1 MSLHKL
7 TAGDGYSYLTRQ
19 VAAHDTTEK
28 GHTGLG
34 DYYAQKGESPG
45 IWVGAG
51 LAGIDGVDAGEYV
64 SAEQMKA
71 LFGEGRHPNAKA
83 IEDATIQAGGSKKS
97 ALESSK
103 LGRAFA
109 IFEGES
115 DFQIAVAR
123 RFTTYNT
130 DRDLKWN
137 TPIPAEERATIR
149 TEVGTQMFTAQFGRP
164 PADAREL
171 SGFIARNSRQATKAV
186 AGYDLTFSPV
196 KSVST
201 LWAVAPREVSEQ
213 IEAAHNAAI
222 ADTIKY
228 LEREVAYTREGRAG
242 VRQVD
247 VTGLVATAFTHR
259 DSRAGDPDL
268 HTHVA
273 VSNKVQTREGRWLAL
288 DGRVVFK
295 ATVSASEHY
304 NTRMEAEL
312 GQRLGLQFAD
322 RPDAD
327 TRKRPVREIIGVD
340 ARLNEFWSSRRVAI
354 DKKRAELTAKFQ
366 ADHNRPPT
374 DVEALHLAQQAT
386 LETRDPKK
394 NPRSFAEQRQT
405 WREQA
410 QRVLGRDGIARMVRN
425 ARTATAA
432 PQQDVTPEWVA
443 DTAGRV
449 LSQVSTARATWQVW
463 HVRAEAHRQARA
475 AGMPLAD
482 LDTAVQRVVDA
493 ALSPAASIRLGVDDP
508 IDEPAQLRRA
518 DGSSVYT
525 VAGSQLYTSTA
536 VVEAERFLV
545 DAAHRHDGRVLADR
559 DIDIALLESTANGVT
574 LNDLQAQMVRELAT
588 SGARVQLAIAP
599 AGSGKTTA
607 MRTLSRAW
615 TSNGGSVIGLAP
627 SAVAAAGLRAEIQT
641 QTDTLAKLVHA
652 LDTGFKPKWVRR
664 IDSSTLV
671 VIDEAGMAAT
681 RDLAR
686 AVGYVLERGG
696 SVRLVGDDQQ
706 LASIAAGGVLRDI
719 ADTAGV
725 VTLSQLMRFK
735 DPAEGAATLA
745 LRTGDVAGIGFYL
758 DNDRVHVGD
767 ETTVADHAYQAW
779 TADRA
784 AGLDSVMLAPTRD
797 LVSTLNVRARADRLA
812 VSEDKT
818 GRQITLGDGNQ
829 ASVGDVIIT
838 RRNDRHLPITSTDWV
853 KNGDRWTIQKVM
865 RGGAVKARHH
875 DTGRLVTLPGDYV
888 KTDAELGYACTV
900 HTAQGITTDTCHT
913 VASGDEARQL
923 FYVAMTRGRQGNH
936 VYLVTA
942 SDGDE
947 HNVIKPES
955 LFPPTATDILT
966 GILDRDQAQ
975 RSATSLAGELAAPTL
990 LLREAASRY
999 HDALGFAAE
1008 QVLGAEAIAAL
1019 DTAAEQVHEGLTDA
1033 AAWPTLRAHLALIA
1047 VDGQDPV
1054 QALTAA
1060 AGSRELGT
1068 ALDPAAVLDWRL
1080 DPSDSRLRGGPLPW
1094 LPSVPSG
1101 LAGDAIWG
1109 QYLSARAA
1117 RVHEIGQ
1124 LVSAEAANYT
1134 PTTAPAWAARLLDP
1148 AHQDLRIELAVWRA
1162 ATGVPVNERRPAG
1175 APQLAAAAADY
1186 QNDLGARAASVLG
1199 DPHQATAIWARVVD
1213 AVDPRISADPYWPD
1227 LADRLAALDRAGV
1240 DVPAM
1245 VTAATADRHLPDEQ
1259 PAAALWWR
1267 MSRHLSPAAV
1277 TATARSGASTLR
1289 PSWTGALAEVL
1300 GDDRARWV
1308 LSDPAWPALV
1318 AAVNTAARS
1327 GWQPEAVLRTA
1338 AELAHVNIEAHV
1350 EADRGEQAGADA
1362 DIASA
1367 LVWRVAMLSD
1377 PEPLYDQP
1385 SVPPDPTDEQF
1396 GEPEDY
1402 DQLPP
1407 PDDLETYGD
1416 LVEEAPFDPDYDPL
1430 PPDDVAAEIAGPD
1443 PWISSE
1449 SPIEVQLHNEM
1460 RAASVLRGPLEPTEE
1475 QLWAPMDEEHFWAT
1489 APVSR
1494 ERLVQL
1500 NQHAADWF
1508 TTNYPGSWAAATMTE
1523 RLGDDLALDPR
1534 FSPGY
1539 APNRFTG
1546 LVDHLR
1552 RQGASDDELLA
1563 AGLAKQASTG
1573 RLIDVFRDR
1582 LMLPIYGPSG
1592 DIHGFIGR
1600 RNPNLTDTDP
1610 YAGPKYLNTRETDL
1624 FTKGAQL
1631 FGLHEGRDAVA
1642 HGATPV
1648 LVEGPLDAIAVTLA
1662 TGGTHVG
1669 VAPLGT
1675 AFTDAQA
1682 DQLTPFIG
1690 AGRPGVTVATD
1701 ADRAGQQAAARA
1713 YWQLTARG
1721 DNPQHVLMAEGA
1733 DPAQLFEV
1741 GGAQSVRDAL
1751 AESQPLATSLIN
1763 ARLADHANTG
1773 AAGSAEDLAA
1783 AIRGAA
1789 DIIGALPPEHWL
1801 DHVEQVTTRLQL
1813 SRGTVHLAVIDAGHA
1828 WTEDPRG
1835 LARTRVSEAA
1845 RQPLREPATRVPA
1858 AAAPARTSATGTP
1871 ATLPGTSPAT
1881 AWSQLADSIDPD
1893 LTQQP
1898 EWVALAAAIS
1908 RAHTAG
1914 YDVDTHLPR
1923 LAAEAPLSPPHSARD
1938 LHYRLITEV
1947 PEAATS
1953 PSEHAAT
1960 GAAAATDT
1968 AASERLRRSDSTTG
1982 DTNTDTAD
1990 EPEVQRPH
1998 DRWRQLADSI
2008 DPQLA
2013 LSPGWGGLAATLE
2026 QAAREGF
2033 DVDTELPRLATETPL
2048 PANAPAL
2055 ELQYRLLAEVDI
2067 EPAPRPGPAVEPARD
2082 PRRESPPSTSRPVGR
2097 DRPSGPR
2104 R

>member
-19 VAAHDTTEK
+19 VAAHDSTEK

-45 IWVGAG
+45 VWLGAG
-51 LAGIDGVDAGEYV
+51 LSGLDGIAAGDYV

-71 LFGEGRHPNAKA
+71 LFGEGRHPNAQA
-83 IEDATIQAGGSKKS
+83 IEDATIQAGGSKKT
-97 ALESSK
+97 AIESSK

-115 DFQIAVAR
+115 EFQIAVAR

-130 DRDLKWN
+130 DRGEKWN
-137 TPIPAEERATIR
+137 APIPDEERAAIR
-149 TEVGTQMFTAQFGRP
+149 TEVGTAMFTAQFGRP

-201 LWAVAPREVSEQ
+201 LWAVAPREVAEQ

-222 ADTIKY
+222 ADTITY

-242 VRQVD
+242 ARQVN

-273 VSNKVQTREGRWLAL
+273 VSNKVQTCEGRWLAL
-288 DGRVVFK
+288 DGRIMFK

-312 GQRLGLQFAD
+312 GERLGLQFAD

-327 TRKRPVREIIGVD
+327 TRKRPVREIVGVD
-340 ARLNEFWSSRRVAI
+340 ARLNEFWSSRRVSI
-354 DKKRAELTAKFQ
+354 DRRRAELTAKFQ
-366 ADHNRPPT
+366 ADHHRPPT

-386 LETRDPKK
+386 LETREAKHE
-394 NPRSFAEQRQT
+394 PRSFAEQRQT

-425 ARTATAA
+425 ARTATPAA
-432 PQQDVTPEWVA
+432 RQDVTPEWVA
-443 DTAGRV
+443 DTAQRV
-449 LSQVSTARATWQVW
+449 LDQVSTGRATWQVW
-463 HVRAEAHRQARA
+463 HVRGEAHRQARA
-475 AGMPLAD
+475 AGIPLAN
-482 LDTAVQRVVDA
+482 LDTAVQRVVDT
-493 ALSPAASIRLGVDDP
+493 ALSPAVSIRLGVEDP
-508 IDEPAQLRRA
+508 VAEPASLRRA

-536 VVEAERFLV
+536 VVEAERFLI
-545 DAAHRHDGRVLADR
+545 DAAQRHDGRVLADR
-559 DIDIALLESTANGVT
+559 DVDLALLESTANGVT
-574 LNDLQAQMVRELAT
+574 LNDLQAQMVRELGT

-652 LDTGFKPKWVRR
+652 LNTGFKPKWVRR
-664 IDSSTLV
+664 IDADTLV
-671 VIDEAGMAAT
+671 IIDEAGMAAT

-745 LRTGDVAGIGFYL
+745 LRTGDVAGLGFYL

-797 LVSTLNVRARADRLA
+797 LVSTLNIRARTDRLA
-812 VSEDKT
+812 ASEDKV

-829 ASVGDVIIT
+829 GSAGDVIIT
-838 RRNDRHLPITSTDWV
+838 RRNDRHLAITATDWV
-853 KNGDRWTIQKVM
+853 KNGDRWTIEKVL

-875 DTGRLVTLPGDYV
+875 DTGRLVTLPADYV

-923 FYVAMTRGRQGNH
+923 FYVAMTRGRQANH

-955 LFPPTATDILT
+955 LFPPTATDILA

-975 RSATSLAGELAAPTL
+975 RSATSLASELAEPTL
-990 LLREAASRY
+990 QLREAASRY
-999 HDALGFAAE
+999 HDALGYAAE
-1008 QVLGAEAIAAL
+1008 QVLGADALATLAA
-1019 DTAAEQVHEGLTDA
+1019 AAEQVHEGLTDA
-1033 AAWPTLRAHLALIA
+1033 DAWPTLRAHLALLA
-1047 VDGQDPV
+1047 VDGRDPV
-1054 QALTAA
+1054 HALTAA
-1060 AGSRELGT
+1060 ASSRELSS

-1080 DPSDSRLRGGPLPW
+1080 DPADSRLRGGPLPW
-1094 LPSVPSG
+1094 LPTVPTG
-1101 LAGDAIWG
+1101 LATDEHWG
-1109 QYLSARAA
+1109 QYLAARAA
-1117 RVHEIGQ
+1117 RVQEIGQ
-1124 LVSAEAANYT
+1124 LVAAEAANYT

-1148 AHQDLRIELAVWRA
+1148 AHEQLRSELAVWRA
-1162 ATGVPVNERRPAG
+1162 ATGVPINERRPAG
-1175 APQLAAAAADY
+1175 APQLASAAADY
-1186 QNDLGARAASVLG
+1186 QNDLATRAAAVLG

-1213 AVDPRISADPYWPD
+1213 AVDPRISADPYWPE
-1227 LADRLAALDRAGV
+1227 LADRLAALDRAGI

-1245 VTAATADRHLPDEQ
+1245 VTAATAERHLPDEQ

-1300 GDDRARWV
+1300 GDERARRV

-1327 GWQPEAVLRTA
+1327 GWQPDAVLRTA
-1338 AELAHVNIEAHV
+1338 AELAHLHLETGHSIET
-1350 EADRGEQAGADA
+1350 GADA

-1367 LVWRVAMLSD
+1367 LVWRVAMLAD
-1377 PEPLYDQP
+1377 PEPLYDQQN
-1385 SVPPDPTDEQF
+1385 VPPDPADEQLS
-1396 GEPEDY
+1396 EPEDY
-1402 DQLPP
+1402 EPTP
-1407 PDDLETYGD
+1407 PDDLDAYGE
-1416 LVEEAPFDPDYDPL
+1416 LVDEAPFDPDYDA
-1430 PPDDVAAEIAGPD
+1430 PPPGDLYATDDLAEQD
-1443 PWISSE
+1443 PWSSSE
-1449 SPIEVQLHNEM
+1449 SAIEADLHNEM

-1508 TTNYPGSWAAATMTE
+1508 TSNYPGSWAARTMAD
-1523 RLGDDLALDPR
+1523 RLGDDLATDPR

-1552 RQGASDDELLA
+1552 QQGASDEELVA
-1563 AGLAKQASTG
+1563 AGLAKQASNG

-1592 DIHGFIGR
+1592 DLHGFIGR
-1600 RNPNLTDTDP
+1600 RHPDLTDTDP

-1631 FGLHEGRDAVA
+1631 FGLHEGRDALA
-1642 HGATPV
+1642 HGAVPV

-1662 TGGTHVG
+1662 AGGTHVG

-1682 DQLTPFIG
+1682 DQLTTYIG

-1721 DNPQHVLMAEGA
+1721 DNPRHVLMSDGA
-1733 DPAQLFEV
+1733 DPAQLLQI
-1741 GGAQSVRDAL
+1741 GGAQSLRDAL
-1751 AESQPLATSLIN
+1751 ADSQPLATSLIN
-1763 ARLADHANTG
+1763 ARLAG
-1773 AAGSAEDLAA
+1773 LPPGSGSAEDLAA

-1801 DHVEQVTTRLQL
+1801 EHVEQVTDQLQL
-1813 SRGTVHLAVIDAGHA
+1813 SPGTVHLAVIDAGHA

-1835 LARTRVSEAA
+1835 LARTRLSEAA
-1845 RQPLREPATRVPA
+1845 GQPARQPVHAAATVADTAPA
-1858 AAAPARTSATGTP
+1858 AAVAV
-1871 ATLPGTSPAT
+1871 LPGTSPAIVWAELGDT
-1881 AWSQLADSIDPD
+1881 IDPD
-1893 LTQQP
+1893 LTSQP
-1898 EWVALAAAIS
+1898 EWPALAAAIT
-1908 RAHTAG
+1908 RANAAG
-1914 YDVDTHLPR
+1914 YDVGTHLPR
-1923 LAAEAPLSPPHSARD
+1923 LAAESPLATEHSARD
-1938 LHYRLITEV
+1938 LHYRLVTEV
-1947 PEAATS
+1947 PEAATT
-1953 PSEHAAT
+1953 PSEYAAAGAAEAT
-1960 GAAAATDT
+1960 DDAAAA
-1968 AASERLRRSDSTTG
+1968 RLRRSDTTTAESSS
-1982 DTNTDTAD
+1982 DSAD
-1990 EPEVQRPH
+1990 EPEVQPPV
-1998 DRWRQLADSI
+1998 DRWRALADSI

-2013 LSPGWGGLAATLE
+2013 LSPGWGGLAATLD

-2033 DVDTELPRLATETPL
+2033 DVETELPRLATETPL
-2048 PANAPAL
+2048 PENASAL

-2067 EPAPRPGPAVEPARD
+2067 EPAEPTRQAPTPARD
-2082 PRRESPPSTSRPVGR
+2082 ARREPPPPTSRPLDH
-2097 DRPSGPR
+2097 DRPRGPR

>member
-1 MSLHKL
+1 
-7 TAGDGYSYLTRQ
+7 
-19 VAAHDTTEK
+19 
-28 GHTGLG
+28 
-34 DYYAQKGESPG
+34 
-45 IWVGAG
+45 
-51 LAGIDGVDAGEYV
+51 
-64 SAEQMKA
+64 
-71 LFGEGRHPNAKA
+71 
-83 IEDATIQAGGSKKS
+83 
-97 ALESSK
+97 
-103 LGRAFA
+103 
-109 IFEGES
+109 
-115 DFQIAVAR
+115 
-123 RFTTYNT
+123 
-130 DRDLKWN
+130 
-137 TPIPAEERATIR
+137 
-149 TEVGTQMFTAQFGRP
+149 MFTEQFGRP

-201 LWAVAPREVSEQ
+201 LWAVAPRDIAEQ
-213 IEAAHNAAI
+213 IEAAHSAAI
-222 ADTIKY
+222 ADTITY

-259 DSRAGDPDL
+259 DSRSGDPDL

-273 VSNKVQTREGRWLAL
+273 ISNKVQTREGRWLAL
-288 DGRVVFK
+288 DGRVMFK

-327 TRKRPVREIIGVD
+327 TRKRPVREIVGVD
-340 ARLNEFWSSRRVAI
+340 PRLNEFWSSRRVAI

-366 ADHNRPPT
+366 TDHHRPPT

-386 LETRDPKK
+386 LQTRDPKK
-394 NPRSFAEQRQT
+394 EPRSFAEQRQA
-405 WREQA
+405 WRDQA

-425 ARTATAA
+425 ARTATPA
-432 PQQDVTPEWVA
+432 PRQDLTPEWVA
-443 DTAGRV
+443 DTAQRV
-449 LSQVSTARATWQVW
+449 LDHVSTSRATWQVW

-475 AGMPLAD
+475 AGIGLAD
-482 LDTAVQRVVDA
+482 LDTAVQRVVDT
-493 ALSPAASIRLGVDDP
+493 ALSPAASIRLGVEDP
-508 IDEPAQLRRA
+508 VAEPASLRRA
-518 DGSSVYT
+518 DGSSVFT

-536 VVEAERFLV
+536 VVAAERFLI
-545 DAAHRHDGRVLADR
+545 DAAQRHDGRALSNR
-559 DIDIALLESTANGVT
+559 DVDLALLESTANRVT

-607 MRTLSRAW
+607 MRTLARAW

-627 SAVAAAGLRAEIQT
+627 SAVAAAGLRAEIKT

-652 LDTGFKPKWVRR
+652 LDTGYKPKWVRR

-745 LRTGDVAGIGFYL
+745 LRTGDVAGLGFYL

-779 TADRA
+779 SADRA

-797 LVSTLNVRARADRLA
+797 LVSTLNVRARTDRLA
-812 VSEDKT
+812 ASEDKV

-829 ASVGDVIIT
+829 ASAGDVIIS
-838 RRNDRHLPITSTDWV
+838 RRNDRHLAITATDWV
-853 KNGDRWTIQKVM
+853 KNGDRWTIQKVL

-888 KTDAELGYACTV
+888 KADAELGYACTV

-947 HNVIKPES
+947 HNVITPES
-955 LFPPTATDILT
+955 LFPPTATDILA

-975 RSATSLAGELAAPTL
+975 RSATSLARELADPTL
-990 LLREAASRY
+990 QLRDAASRY
-999 HDALGFAAE
+999 HDALGYAAE
-1008 QVLGAEAIAAL
+1008 QVLGADAL
-1019 DTAAEQVHEGLTDA
+1019 TALEVAAEQVHEGLTDA
-1033 AAWPTLRAHLALIA
+1033 AAWPTLRAHLALLA
-1047 VDGQDPV
+1047 VDGRDPV

-1060 AGSRELGT
+1060 AGSRELGS

-1080 DPSDSRLRGGPLPW
+1080 DPDDSRLRGGLLPW

-1101 LAGDAIWG
+1101 LATDPDWG
-1109 QYLSARAA
+1109 HYLSARAD

-1124 LVSAEAANYT
+1124 LVAAEAANYT

-1148 AHQDLRIELAVWRA
+1148 AHEQLRVELAAWRA

-1175 APQLAAAAADY
+1175 APQLASAAANY
-1186 QNDLGARAASVLG
+1186 QNDLAARAAAVLG

-1227 LADRLAALDRAGV
+1227 LADRLAALDRAGI

-1300 GDDRARWV
+1300 GDERARRV

-1327 GWQPEAVLRTA
+1327 GWQPDAVLRTA
-1338 AELAHVNIEAHV
+1338 AELANLNIGAHV
-1350 EADRGEQAGADA
+1350 AADRGDLAADAGADA

-1367 LVWRVAMLSD
+1367 LVWRVAMLAD
-1377 PEPLYDQP
+1377 PEPLYDQQNL
-1385 SVPPDPTDEQF
+1385 PPDPIDEQF

-1402 DQLPP
+1402 DQLPL
-1407 PDDLETYGD
+1407 PDDLDVDGD
-1416 LVEEAPFDPDYDPL
+1416 LAGEAPFDPDYDPL
-1430 PPDDVAAEIAGPD
+1430 PPDEDAGEIAGRD
-1443 PWISSE
+1443 PWLGSE
-1449 SPIEVQLHNEM
+1449 SAIELQLHNEM
-1460 RAASVLRGPLEPTEE
+1460 RVASVLRGPLEPTEE

-1508 TTNYPGSWAAATMTE
+1508 TSNYPGSWAARTMAD
-1523 RLGDDLALDPR
+1523 RLGDDLTLDPR

-1539 APNRFTG
+1539 APNQFTG

-1552 RQGASDDELLA
+1552 GQGGSDDELIA
-1563 AGLAKQASTG
+1563 AGLAKQASNG

-1582 LMLPIYGPSG
+1582 LMLPIYGATG

-1600 RNPNLTDTDP
+1600 RNPELTDTDP

-1631 FGLHEGRDAVA
+1631 FGLHEGRDALA

-1682 DQLTPFIG
+1682 DQLTAYIG
-1690 AGRPGVTVATD
+1690 DGRPGVTVATD
-1701 ADRAGQQAAARA
+1701 ADRAGHQAAARA

-1721 DNPQHVLMAEGA
+1721 DNPRHVLMAEGA
-1733 DPAQLFEV
+1733 DPAPLLEV
-1741 GGAQSVRDAL
+1741 GGPQAVRDAL
-1751 AESQPLATSLIN
+1751 AESQPLAPSLIN
-1763 ARLADHANTG
+1763 ARLADHSTTLDTA
-1773 AAGSAEDLAA
+1773 SAEDLAD
-1783 AIRGAA
+1783 AISGAA

-1801 DHVEQVTTRLQL
+1801 DHIEQVTTRLQL
-1813 SRGTVHLAVIDAGHA
+1813 SPGAVHLAVIDAGHA

-1845 RQPLREPATRVPA
+1845 RQPALDPA
-1858 AAAPARTSATGTP
+1858 ALVAAPARTAAP
-1871 ATLPGTSPAT
+1871 AAAPALPGTSPAT
-1881 AWSQLADSIDPD
+1881 AWSQLAESIDPN

-1908 RAHTAG
+1908 RAHSAG

-1923 LAAEAPLSPPHSARD
+1923 LAAATPLAPQHSALD

-1947 PEAATS
+1947 PAAATT

-1968 AASERLRRSDSTTG
+1968 AAADRLHRSDSTTG

-1990 EPEVQRPH
+1990 EPEVQRPD
-1998 DRWRQLADSI
+1998 DRWRALADSI

-2026 QAAREGF
+2026 QAARHGY
-2033 DVDTELPRLATETPL
+2033 DVDSELPRLATETPL
-2048 PANAPAL
+2048 PENAPAL

-2067 EPAPRPGPAVEPARD
+2067 DVPAPATFTQPARA
-2082 PRRESPPSTSRPVGR
+2082 PRREPPASTPQPGR